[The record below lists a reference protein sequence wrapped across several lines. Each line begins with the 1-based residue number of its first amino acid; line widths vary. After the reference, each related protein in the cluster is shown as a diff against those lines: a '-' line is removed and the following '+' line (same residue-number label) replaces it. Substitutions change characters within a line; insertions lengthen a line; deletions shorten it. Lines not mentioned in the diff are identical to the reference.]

1 MSYQS
6 ISNPAL
12 SDEAPLIRTSA
23 KGTVDVV
30 EEGGFDEI
38 NGTRSDSSRR
48 GRRGAALSLLLLA
61 VGAVSAVSLM
71 RGKASGVVTEGEDMV
86 LAAVYK
92 NRARRHWYY
101 FESVVSVTTRICSCV
116 TVTLFEIT

>member
-12 SDEAPLIRTSA
+12 SDEAPLIRPSA
-23 KGTVDVV
+23 RGTVDVV
-30 EEGGFDEI
+30 EEGGFDEV
-38 NGTRSDSSRR
+38 NGARSASSRR

-61 VGAVSAVSLM
+61 VGAVSAVTLM
-71 RGKASGVVTEGEDMV
+71 RGKASGVVTEGEDMLV
-86 LAAVYK
+86 FHKGGAHRKQYNFA
-92 NRARRHWYY
+92 
-101 FESVVSVTTRICSCV
+101 SVVSVNPTRVWSSV